1 MTSVLTPTRAARPSA
16 DEGLA
21 ARLGNISWPAKA
33 AIFAGEVVLFLVLW
47 QLAVDQWEMVNPTF
61 FPPPLDIAEG
71 FRELWSS
78 GVLTDN
84 AVVSIKA
91 WLTGYALA
99 VVIGVPL
106 GLLMGSLLPVDRI
119 LGPIAWTLY
128 ATPVL
133 AYQPLSKAWFGFGS
147 GPVIFLIVMSAIF
160 PILINVS
167 AGIRTTD
174 RSLLHA
180 GQVYGAGRIALYRK
194 VFLPSTVVFLFAGLR
209 QAAVMAT
216 IGMVAAELTGAAEG
230 MGALIMRSSNLYQTD
245 QSFAAIGLVVLWS
258 VGISQLIAIIG
269 RQVAPWARTSGR

>member
-1 MTSVLTPTRAARPSA
+1 MASVLAPSRAARPS

-21 ARLGNISWPAKA
+21 ARLGKLSWPAKT

-47 QLAVDQWEMVNPTF
+47 QLAVDEWEMVNPVF

-71 FRELWSS
+71 FRELWES
-78 GVLTDN
+78 GVLVDN
-84 AVVSIKA
+84 ATVSIKA
-91 WLTGYALA
+91 WLTGYLLA

-147 GPVIFLIVMSAIF
+147 GPVIFLVVMSAIF

-167 AGIRTTD
+167 AGIRTTN
-174 RSLLHA
+174 RSLVHA
-180 GQVYGAGRIALYRK
+180 GKVYGAGRFALYRK

-245 QSFAAIGLVVLWS
+245 QSFAAIALVVLWS
-258 VGISQLIAIIG
+258 VVISQLIAVLG
-269 RQVAPWARTSGR
+269 RRVAPWARTAGR